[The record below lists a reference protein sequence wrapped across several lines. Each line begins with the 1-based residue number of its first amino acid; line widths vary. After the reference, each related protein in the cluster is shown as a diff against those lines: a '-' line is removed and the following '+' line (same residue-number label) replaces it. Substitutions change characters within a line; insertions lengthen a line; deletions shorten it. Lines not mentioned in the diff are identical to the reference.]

1 VQLVRV
7 SGQEGEQVYLQIGT
21 DQMEMLTQQQA
32 QQVINLFKWSD
43 YVSTFHFY

>member
-7 SGQEGEQVYLQIGT
+7 SGQEGEQVYLQIGA

-32 QQVINLFKWSD
+32 EQVSNAYSIIQRLIQ
-43 YVSTFHFY
+43 